1 MKVYF
6 VECISGGVMGPYGI
20 FSTMNLAISEVI
32 HHNYFRT
39 DIPDIEEGD
48 GEAQVIYEGND
59 DYNYIKYNVREYELN
74 KWEEK

>member
-6 VECISGGVMGPYGI
+6 VECISGEVMGPYGI

-39 DIPDIEEGD
+39 DIPYIEEDD

-59 DYNYIKYNVREYELN
+59 GYNYTEYNIREYELN
-74 KWEEK
+74 KWEEN